1 MSSGGE
7 GGKQLLLNFRFRLAK
22 QLIAGF
28 SSRADNQKHTMKA
41 ASVEANT
48 TPENASG
55 LFISQREGNAKMR
68 HRVQCK
74 KDGRTTA
81 SNRAKETIYE
91 FVQCGIALC
100 KDPSFRL
107 FHSV

>member
-1 MSSGGE
+1 M
-7 GGKQLLLNFRFRLAK
+7 NFRFRLAK

-28 SSRADNQKHTMKA
+28 FSRADNQKQTMKA

-55 LFISQREGNAKMR
+55 HFISQREGNAKMR

-91 FVQCGIALC
+91 FAQ
-100 KDPSFRL
+100 
-107 FHSV
+107 